1 MVIRDDDGGGGDD
14 DGGGGVLV
22 SNCFFVSMVIQHLDT
37 ATAQYFRKGSTCWI
51 WSCFT
56 WLGWYS

>member
-1 MVIRDDDGGGGDD
+1 MMVIRDDDGGGGGDD

-37 ATAQYFRKGSTCWI
+37 ATAQYFRKGSTC
-51 WSCFT
+51 
-56 WLGWYS
+56 